1 MGGSEK
7 HGGANDQNPAE
18 RWCCSIE
25 HEPSTQEKKKSPY
38 DLKLAPA
45 NGLLRVTHGDLQ
57 ERAKRGPHAVR
68 R

>member
-1 MGGSEK
+1 MGSSEQ

-18 RWCCSIE
+18 RWRCSIQ
-25 HEPSTQEKKKSPY
+25 HEPSTQEKEKSSD

-45 NGLLRVTHGDLQ
+45 RGLLRVTHGDLQ
-57 ERAKRGPHAVR
+57 ERAKRGRLAVR